1 MFPIYN
7 GQLHKPFN
15 GTQSICLFTVE
26 AGFLSRKQVKE
37 THPSLK
43 AISEPYD
50 QSKEKV

>member
-1 MFPIYN
+1 MDSCINPSTI
-7 GQLHKPFN
+7 N
-15 GTQSICLFTVE
+15 GTQSICLFSVE

-43 AISEPYD
+43 AVSEPYD

>member
-1 MFPIYN
+1 MTLNLFV
-7 GQLHKPFN
+7 
-15 GTQSICLFTVE
+15 FTVE

-43 AISEPYD
+43 AASEPYD